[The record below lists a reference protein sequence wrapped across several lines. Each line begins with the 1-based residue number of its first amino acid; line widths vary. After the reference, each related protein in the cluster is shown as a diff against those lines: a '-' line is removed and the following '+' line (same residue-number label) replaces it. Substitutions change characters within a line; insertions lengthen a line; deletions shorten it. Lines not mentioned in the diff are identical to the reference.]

1 MFLLVLGLYTK
12 TMAPGLTFW
21 DCGEFITCS
30 YILGVPHPP
39 GSPLYILL
47 GRIFTLLP
55 FADIAWRVVL
65 MSVLASALS
74 VWCAYLSTVVLAR
87 RALGGA
93 SLQPFD
99 DGREVS
105 VVLGAALS
113 ALVLA
118 CSYTMWFN
126 ATEAEVYGY
135 SIFFVCLGVWLV
147 LYWEGTQHGASND
160 KWLFLIAYVFGLGG
174 GLHLLCLLIIPSILI
189 LAWFADAKLR
199 PPIVLILALGVWG
212 FMSLLLLGPGTATNL
227 SILVALAALLYYLY
241 RHDRRSCWLLVGFAV
256 LFGLGYSTYGALY
269 IRSGLEPAVDQ
280 NNPETWAAFVKFL
293 NREQYGSESQLLG
306 MLQAK
311 ATRTYQFWHLQMKYF
326 FQQFPFPL
334 LERTVEFRRATEN
347 AKDVVSVSL
356 IPYLLGLGGLLWH
369 GRRDWKRFLAVFS
382 MFLIMGF
389 GLSLYLNMKDPQP
402 RERHYVFGGMYY
414 AFALWIGLGWV
425 GIVENLRRRFA
436 LRGALLWTL
445 ACCGLA
451 LPVGIVAKLYHVE
464 DRTGD
469 YVAHDYAYN
478 ILQSCDPNGLL
489 FTNGDNDTFPL
500 WYLQEVEGVRRDV
513 RVINLSLLNTNWYI
527 KQLRDR
533 EPKVPI
539 RLDDTYIDS
548 VLTDTQLVDLYRRAW
563 REPVISQVKKALS
576 DAGFE
581 ADVKPPPGYEV
592 LRVQD
597 LMIIGLLLWNDWQ
610 RPIYFAITVAGSSRL
625 GLDPYLRMQG
635 MALKLVKERDQGP
648 DGEALEHNL
657 FEVYRFRNLT
667 DPEVY
672 KDFNTQRLLANY
684 RACVMQLADIYQ
696 KAGRNA
702 EVAKLMLWAEE
713 RLFFNW
719 EGYYTAADFLKDSGR
734 IEVANTFIS
743 KAGALLLDSYGKAP
757 HASYENVVT
766 LAGILLNPPHSAYD
780 QAEYLYRA
788 ALAREPR
795 RWEAY
800 YELAATLQAKG
811 DAEGGLKLL
820 EEYRERFGEVK
831 ELMEAEKVL
840 GNALSRRQETQENME
855 PAQDSSAAQP

>member
-1 MFLLVLGLYTK
+1 MFLLVLGLYTR

-39 GSPLYILL
+39 GSPLYVLL

-55 FADIAWRVVL
+55 FADIAWRVVF
-65 MSVLASALS
+65 MSVLSSALS

-93 SLQPFD
+93 SLQPFG
-99 DGREVS
+99 DGREIS
-105 VVLGAALS
+105 VVLGAAVAS
-113 ALVLA
+113 LVLA

-147 LYWEGTQHGASND
+147 LYWEGTQHGAGND

-189 LAWFADAKLR
+189 LAWFADEKLR
-199 PPIVLILALGVWG
+199 RPIVLILAVGVWG
-212 FMSLLLLGPGTATNL
+212 FMSLLLLGPGMKTNL

-241 RHDRRSCWLLVGFAV
+241 RHDRRCCWLLLGVAILFA
-256 LFGLGYSTYGALY
+256 LGYSTYAALY

-306 MLQAK
+306 MLQAR

-334 LERTVEFRRATEN
+334 LDRAVEFRRATEN
-347 AKDVVSVSL
+347 VKDMVSVSPV
-356 IPYLLGLGGLLWH
+356 PYLLGLGGLLWH
-369 GRRDWKRFLAVFS
+369 WRRDWKRFLAILS

-389 GLSLYLNMKDPQP
+389 GLSLYLNMQDPQP
-402 RERHYVFGGMYY
+402 RERHYVFGGMFY
-414 AFALWIGLGWV
+414 AFALWIGLGWI
-425 GIVENLRRRFA
+425 GIVESLRRRFA
-436 LRGALLWTL
+436 LRGALLWAL

-451 LPVGIVAKLYHVE
+451 LPVGIGARLYHVE

-478 ILQSCDPNGLL
+478 ILQSCEPNSLL

-533 EPKVPI
+533 EPRVPI

-576 DAGFE
+576 DAGFDIE
-581 ADVKPPPGYEV
+581 IKPPPGGDL

-597 LMIIGLLLWNDWQ
+597 LMIIGLLLWNDWE

-625 GLDPYLRMQG
+625 GLDPYLRMEG
-635 MALKLVKERDQGP
+635 MAMKLVKERDRGP

-696 KAGRNA
+696 RAGRNA

-719 EGYYTAADFLKDSGR
+719 EGYFTAADYLKDSGR
-734 IEVANTFIS
+734 IEVANTFIAR
-743 KAGALLLDSYGKAP
+743 AGSLLLASYGQAP
-757 HASYENVVT
+757 QATYENVVT
-766 LAGILLNPPHSAYD
+766 LAGILLNTPHSAYD
-780 QAEYLYRA
+780 QAEYLYREVI
-788 ALAREPR
+788 AREPR

-811 DAEGGLKLL
+811 NAEGGLELL
-820 EEYRERFGEVK
+820 EEYREGFGEVK
-831 ELMEAEKVL
+831 ELVEAEQVL
-840 GNALSRRQETQENME
+840 RNALRRREEAQESVE
-855 PAQDSSAAQP
+855 PAPDSSAAQP